1 MQDVVERF
9 LFDGAPVRGELVQLD
24 ATFKD
29 VLERH
34 PYPPVLQKLIG
45 ELMSAAALLTA
56 TIKLDGTLVMQLH
69 GSEVVKLIVVEC
81 TSDMTLRATARWDGD
96 VADVSL
102 AELLGHGKFV
112 ITLDPAE
119 GETYQGIV
127 GFEAGETVAQII
139 ENYMQRSEQLDTRL
153 WLACGDE
160 RAAGLLVQKMPAG
173 QGDENAWEHLT
184 TLAQTVTGEELLN
197 LPARD
202 VLYRLYHDEDI
213 RVFEPQTP
221 HFACTCSR
229 ERVAG
234 MMKMIGREEVE
245 GIVAERGKVDVGCE
259 FCNAS
264 YSFDAVDLAQIFSGN
279 GLAEGS
285 KQVH

>member
-1 MQDVVERF
+1 
-9 LFDGAPVRGELVQLD
+9 
-24 ATFKD
+24 
-29 VLERH
+29 
-34 PYPPVLQKLIG
+34 
-45 ELMSAAALLTA
+45 
-56 TIKLDGTLVMQLH
+56 
-69 GSEVVKLIVVEC
+69 
-81 TSDMTLRATARWDGD
+81 
-96 VADVSL
+96 
-102 AELLGHGKFV
+102 V

-139 ENYMQRSEQLDTRL
+139 ENYMRRSEQLDTRL

-160 RAAGLLVQKMPAG
+160 RAAGLLIQKMPAG

-184 TLAQTVTGEELLN
+184 TLAETVTADELLN

-202 VLYRLYHDEDI
+202 VLYRLYHDEEI

-264 YSFDAVDLAQIFSGN
+264 YSFDAVDLAQIFSGS